1 MPGHHRVLLLDPML
15 VLVYS
20 QLPVCVHHPAAV
32 ATGVE
37 EDGVLVLTLHVVQH
51 VALQF
56 AQLSADAALPS
67 FESALHNAG
76 HVRQE
81 GSVSLARGR
90 VRCHSC
96 N

>member
-1 MPGHHRVLLLDPML
+1 MAGHHGVLLLDPML
-15 VLVYS
+15 VLVHS
-20 QLPVCVHHPAAV
+20 QLAVRVHDAAAV

-37 EDGVLVLTLHVVQH
+37 EDGVLVLALHVVEH
-51 VALQF
+51 VTLQL
-56 AQLSADAALPS
+56 AQLSTDTTLPPLESS
-67 FESALHNAG
+67 FHDAG

-90 VRCHSC
+90 IRRHSC